1 MLHSGY
7 KRKHYVNILAGLSRF
22 AILVLMKVAIK
33 NSKMIKKLITIVTI
47 LLFIAILVAG
57 FIWYSSKSAPSQT
70 AVDTTQPSIEEQI
83 QPEKPKD
90 VVVHLS
96 AMGDMLAHDT
106 IIAGAKTDG
115 GYDFTKYFKNIKSSF
130 ESSDIVFCN
139 QEGLVSG
146 EKYGISGY
154 PSFNAPTKF
163 ATDLDSVGCNL
174 INLANNHMGDKGV
187 AAINETIDVWSDLK
201 PLAFSGANKS
211 QEDQNK
217 VSYATVKGIK
227 IGFVAFA
234 DFNNVNST
242 PAYSVN
248 LYHNQALVTKLVKD
262 ARKNADVVIVSMHW
276 GIEDSNTVSADQ
288 KTQVN
293 LLSSLGVD
301 IVIGTGPHVLQKTEV
316 VKRSDG
322 GKMVVWYSLGNMLS
336 SQLNINQLIGGI
348 AGIDITKSASTD
360 KISLSNLTFI
370 PTYMHYEWTATE
382 AANGNL
388 LARKNAMIYLLDSA
402 AEPLSRSLFNTSVAA
417 QKQYV
422 VDMIGTEVKI
432 K

>member
-1 MLHSGY
+1 M
-7 KRKHYVNILAGLSRF
+7 NIALKKPKIF
-22 AILVLMKVAIK
+22 NKVAI
-33 NSKMIKKLITIVTI
+33 VT
-47 LLFIAILVAG
+47 LAALFVVSLVG
-57 FIWYSSKSAPSQT
+57 GLIWYFSQSIDTQTTAGTSQT
-70 AVDTTQPSIEEQI
+70 PSVEKTV
-83 QPEKPKD
+83 PDKPKD
-90 VVVHLS
+90 TVIHLS

-106 IIAGAKTDG
+106 IIANAKTG
-115 GYDFTKYFKNIKSSF
+115 SSYDFTKYFKNIKSSY
-130 ESSDIVFCN
+130 EKSDIIFCN

-174 INLANNHMGDKGV
+174 INLANNHMGDKGM
-187 AAINETIDVWSDLK
+187 ATINDTIDVWSGLK
-201 PLAFSGANKS
+201 PLAYSGANKS
-211 QEDQNK
+211 ESDQNK
-217 VSYATVKGIK
+217 VSYATVEGVK

-248 LYHNQALVTKLVKD
+248 IYHNQALMTKLVKE
-262 ARKNADVVIVSMHW
+262 ARKNANVVIVSMHW
-276 GIEDSNTVSADQ
+276 GVEDSNTVSADQ

-293 LLSSLGVD
+293 LLSSLGTD
-301 IVIGTGPHVLQKTEV
+301 IIIGTGPHVLQKAEV

-336 SQLNINQLIGGI
+336 SQLNIKELIGGI
-348 AGIDITKSASTD
+348 AGMDITKSVTTN
-360 KISLSNLTFI
+360 KISVSSLTFT
-370 PTYMHYEWTATE
+370 PTYMHYEWTASQ
-382 AANGNL
+382 AANGDL

-422 VDMIGTEVKI
+422 IDTIGSEIKI